1 MCVSRGRSKVS
12 KPVGGGRHS
21 PMRMSSDRRGDGR
34 KVSLPKGGLGSVE
47 VIQPQ
52 IPLRLPCYDLS
63 PLAKPRFDVRG
74 TPHPDLT
81 RVL

>member
-1 MCVSRGRSKVS
+1 MAVTWTWTV
-12 KPVGGGRHS
+12 
-21 PMRMSSDRRGDGR
+21 RMSSDRRGDGR
-34 KVSLPKGGLGSVE
+34 KVSSPVWVSLGSVE

-63 PLAKPRFDVRG
+63 PLAKPRFDAWNA
-74 TPHPDLT
+74 PHPDLT